1 MFDSRDPAPHPPR
14 DDGDVSIDVTAPTVP
29 TAYTPPTHA
38 PEPSPPL
45 PSGPRLWRERYT
57 SHGMHILR
65 SIIGFLVFVTVGAIT
80 RDLVRSLLQREPD
93 PFANPRTLTDSAMAR
108 VFEAAPD
115 AKAAFTARARQAGSY
130 DEAMRIGRDLTA
142 HGLRRVAADQHVT
155 RLRLLHRIAVSSAA
169 AGDTTFCASVWTG
182 GADLRRMPAA
192 IARLTPAEQRE
203 WADMSTHAMIAE
215 LRGTPL
221 QPRPSDEAVLGAL
234 GKALAHIT
242 EGERQLLVGVF
253 DSPTPP
259 APAIS
264 CWVVQRVLGP
274 LTSDPALA
282 HEAALY
288 SLSMTYS
295 AR

>member
-1 MFDSRDPAPHPPR
+1 
-14 DDGDVSIDVTAPTVP
+14 
-29 TAYTPPTHA
+29 
-38 PEPSPPL
+38 
-45 PSGPRLWRERYT
+45 
-57 SHGMHILR
+57 
-65 SIIGFLVFVTVGAIT
+65 
-80 RDLVRSLLQREPD
+80 
-93 PFANPRTLTDSAMAR
+93 
-108 VFEAAPD
+108 
-115 AKAAFTARARQAGSY
+115 
-130 DEAMRIGRDLTA
+130 
-142 HGLRRVAADQHVT
+142 
-155 RLRLLHRIAVSSAA
+155 
-169 AGDTTFCASVWTG
+169 
-182 GADLRRMPAA
+182 
-192 IARLTPAEQRE
+192 
-203 WADMSTHAMIAE
+203 
-215 LRGTPL
+215 
-221 QPRPSDEAVLGAL
+221 VLGAL